1 MENSPEKEKD
11 QKEPLA
17 DGGLNTTINPM
28 QRKTGQTS
36 SEDTRDG
43 AEAEAPG
50 ARNDVAGDPNQGTD
64 AR

>member
-1 MENSPEKEKD
+1 MDNKPKNEKET
-11 QKEPLA
+11 PVA
-17 DGGLNTTINPM
+17 DGGLQTPVNEM
-28 QRKTGQTS
+28 QRKTGQES
-36 SEDTRDG
+36 GLDTRDG